1 MFEINIENL
10 KTLKSPI
17 FRKNHQSFPLF
28 IVSVVINVKKI
39 FKEEEPNKILKIIGL
54 SITQKS
60 IRIYIVMSEENI
72 SREFKL
78 KNIDETRN
86 YLIEEI
92 NQNELIS
99 NKHKEVYIVL
109 NYI

>member
-1 MFEINIENL
+1 M
-10 KTLKSPI
+10 
-17 FRKNHQSFPLF
+17 
-28 IVSVVINVKKI
+28 VINVKKI
-39 FKEEEPNKILKIIGL
+39 FKEEEPIKILKIIGL

-99 NKHKEVYIVL
+99 NKYKEVYIVL
-109 NYI
+109 NYIEHLLVLISAVSEW

>member
-1 MFEINIENL
+1 M
-10 KTLKSPI
+10 
-17 FRKNHQSFPLF
+17 
-28 IVSVVINVKKI
+28 VINVKKI
-39 FKEEEPNKILKIIGL
+39 FKEEEPIKILKIIGL
-54 SITQKS
+54 SIRQKS

-72 SREFKL
+72 NREFKL

-99 NKHKEVYIVL
+99 NKYKEVYIVL
-109 NYI
+109 NYIEHLLVLISAVSEW

>member
-1 MFEINIENL
+1 M
-10 KTLKSPI
+10 
-17 FRKNHQSFPLF
+17 
-28 IVSVVINVKKI
+28 
-39 FKEEEPNKILKIIGL
+39 KIIGV

-99 NKHKEVYIVL
+99 NKYKDVYIVL
-109 NYI
+109 NYIEHLLVLISAVSEW

>member
-1 MFEINIENL
+1 M
-10 KTLKSPI
+10 
-17 FRKNHQSFPLF
+17 
-28 IVSVVINVKKI
+28 VINVKKI
-39 FKEEEPNKILKIIGL
+39 FKEEEPIKILKIIGV

-72 SREFKL
+72 NREFKL

-86 YLIEEI
+86 YLTEEI

-99 NKHKEVYIVL
+99 NKYKEVYIVL
-109 NYI
+109 NYIEHLLVLISAVSEW

>member
-1 MFEINIENL
+1 M
-10 KTLKSPI
+10 
-17 FRKNHQSFPLF
+17 
-28 IVSVVINVKKI
+28 VINVKKI
-39 FKEEEPNKILKIIGL
+39 FKEEEPIKILKIIGV

-86 YLIEEI
+86 YLTEEI

-99 NKHKEVYIVL
+99 NKYKEVYIVL
-109 NYI
+109 NYIEHLLVLISAVSEW